1 MKSRFTKAA
10 AAAMAVA
17 MCLPTA
23 AFATSTTP
31 TSAPTSGSFDTSFDV
46 YSPKLTVS
54 VPVSLDIEVNPM
66 ADNTATGVKKFE
78 VASNSIDVLNA
89 SVDVEADTPI
99 PVNVTVKA
107 TITSKKDD
115 VVTEYN
121 TFTPDATS
129 TKKKINLNLST
140 AQTAAV
146 AAPKSGETLAFDG
159 EKKLNLAQFE
169 VRTAAVYTTP
179 ADSTS
184 ITKYG
189 SLLSVDIAGPT
200 TTNTTSGAT
209 FSTTAGD
216 VTPAVGS
223 FAVTGTAN
231 TNADWKAD
239 DVQVAVTYNVKA
251 SKPLTITTPAI
262 ATAPSFT
269 AGASAADVSIVIPNV
284 GEATVVAMAL
294 HNDNDGLYGDFVFEG
309 EDSYE
314 VAYATT
320 GSQTNATI
328 TIPKESGTLTFLT
341 GEDYSGK
348 AQDLVIA
355 LSDGRYVVST
365 LTATAAPASST
376 P

>member
-1 MKSRFTKAA
+1 MKSRFTKVA

-31 TSAPTSGSFDTSFDV
+31 TPAPTSGSFDTSFDV

-54 VPVSLDIEVNPM
+54 VPVKLDVEVNPI
-66 ADNTATGVKKFE
+66 ADTSATGVRKFT

-89 SVDVEADTPI
+89 SVDVEADTAI

-107 TITSKKDD
+107 TIASKKDD

-121 TFTPDATS
+121 SFTVDKTS
-129 TKKKINLNLST
+129 TKKRINLNLSE
-140 AQTAAV
+140 AGTAATMEV
-146 AAPKSGETLAFDG
+146 KDGGTASFDAD
-159 EKKLNLAQFE
+159 KKLDLSQY
-169 VRTAAVYTTP
+169 VVDTAAVYTSPKT
-179 ADSTS
+179 STS

-200 TTNTTSGAT
+200 TSNTTDTGET
-209 FSTTAGD
+209 FSKNASD

-251 SKPLTITTPAI
+251 SQELEITTPAI
-262 ATAPSFT
+262 ANAPTFT
-269 AGASAADVSIVIPNV
+269 AGASAADVEIVVPNV

-294 HNDNDGLYGDFVFEG
+294 HNDNDGLYGDFLFE
-309 EDSYE
+309 EASYE
-314 VAYATT
+314 VAYAPNATT
-320 GSQTNATI
+320 NTQTDATI
-328 TIPKESGTLTFLT
+328 TIPKDSGVLAFLA
-341 GEDYSGK
+341 EKNYNK
-348 AQDLVIA
+348 KEQDLVIA

-365 LTATAAPASST
+365 LTVTAAT